1 MIGFDK
7 KLPLTQLFNAM
18 RSIVSGLLVMACAAC
33 LLGSCR
39 AKKVDCPAYGQKPV
53 EKVQQSI

>member
-1 MIGFDK
+1 
-7 KLPLTQLFNAM
+7 M
-18 RSIVSGLLVMACAAC
+18 RSIISGLLVMACAAC